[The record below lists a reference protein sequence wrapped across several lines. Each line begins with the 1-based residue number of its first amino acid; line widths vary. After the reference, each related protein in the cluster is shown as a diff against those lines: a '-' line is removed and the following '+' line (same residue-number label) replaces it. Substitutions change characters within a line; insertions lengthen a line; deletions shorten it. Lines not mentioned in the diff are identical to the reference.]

1 MSMQFINIF
10 HVRYITIR
18 GGNEIFMAEV
28 NESIRINKNMRTKD
42 TFKTRAKKDF
52 IKNKELYLIVLPVVL
67 FYLIFAYKP
76 MYGIIIAFKQFNPS
90 KGILGSDWVGF
101 KYFTDFFTGIYF
113 GRLMK
118 NTLTISLSS
127 LIFGF
132 PAPIILAILIN
143 ELKSKWFSR
152 TVQTIS
158 YIPHFVS
165 LVVVCGI
172 IADFSAIGGVA
183 SSLVG
188 FFTGKEENLLTIP
201 NYFVPIYVSTN
212 IWKEIGFSSIIYIA
226 ALMGI
231 DQQLYEAAQID
242 GANKWRQLLNVT
254 LPGIAPMITIMFILA
269 MGGLLNVGFE
279 KIILLY
285 NPMTYS
291 TADVISSF
299 VYRRG
304 LLEFNFGY
312 STAVGLFNTVINF
325 ILIVSTNKISKKIN
339 ETSLW

>member
-1 MSMQFINIF
+1 MSQ
-10 HVRYITIR
+10 
-18 GGNEIFMAEV
+18 V
-28 NESIRINKNMRTKD
+28 NESILRSDIGIMKSE
-42 TFKTRAKKDF
+42 TFKERVKKDF
-52 IKNKELYLIVLPVVL
+52 KKNKELYLLVLPVVI
-67 FYLIFAYKP
+67 FYIIFSYKP
-76 MYGIIIAFKQFNPS
+76 MYGIIIAFKNFNPS

-101 KYFTDFFTGIYF
+101 KYFIDFFNGIYF
-113 GRLMK
+113 GRLIK

-132 PAPIILAILIN
+132 PAPIILALLIN

-165 LVVVCGI
+165 LIVVCGMI
-172 IADFSAIGGVA
+172 VDFSAIGGVV

-188 FFTGKEENLLTIP
+188 FFTGKEENLLTAA

-242 GANKWRQLLNVT
+242 GANKWKQLLNVT

-312 STAVGLFNTVINF
+312 STAVGLFNTIINF
-325 ILIVSTNKISKKIN
+325 VLIILTNKISKKIN